1 MKIFQTNKIE
11 VRLYKTKAAMRR
23 AIRRIGYNCDFT
35 EAMVIPIIVA
45 YSFKGGKETK
55 IDIAGEMYL
64 HENSSLPVVVHEA
77 LHAATTC
84 MRYDKQNINLS
95 NGINYKE
102 ELLAYT
108 QTAILQDILKVFFPK
123 TNSDYDLTDI
133 KWWARN
139 SVKKP
144 NK

>member
-1 MKIFQTNKIE
+1 
-11 VRLYKTKAAMRR
+11 
-23 AIRRIGYNCDFT
+23 
-35 EAMVIPIIVA
+35 
-45 YSFKGGKETK
+45 
-55 IDIAGEMYL
+55 MYL